1 MSKLGKNLFARPDR
15 DLYAQPLPV
24 MDSFSKHESWEP
36 GMHPLYRQY
45 RVGIRLETQ
54 VMVEDGL
61 AKTSDIYHA
70 TVRDSKQKILE
81 EVFGEFR
88 QPLYELRQ
96 EAMKRGCYDMAKRVN
111 DILDQMFKDNE

>member
-15 DLYAQPLPV
+15 DLYAQPLPII
-24 MDSFSKHESWEP
+24 DSFSKHESWSP
-36 GMHPLYRQY
+36 VPPLYRQY
-45 RVGIRLETQ
+45 RVGVKLETL
-54 VMVEDGL
+54 VMVEDSL
-61 AKTSDIYHA
+61 ATTSDIYHA
-70 TVRDSKQKILE
+70 AVRDSKQKILE

-96 EAMKRGCYDMAKRVN
+96 EAMKRGCYDMAKRVS